1 MAVRLPTPPVR
12 YSQVEEAGFRRI
24 IEDNL
29 GNNEFPEIRIAGG
42 VLYGENGALK
52 FKSKN
57 GTITTLAN
65 L

>member
-1 MAVRLPTPPVR
+1 MVRLPTPPER
-12 YSQVEEAGFRRI
+12 YSQQEEAGFRRVLS
-24 IEDNL
+24 EAL
-29 GNNEFPEIRIAGG
+29 SENEFPELRIAGG

-52 FKSKN
+52 FRSKN